1 MDWVK
6 TFYSAQNDW
15 MGVYLTP
22 LEERDQERVALVH
35 ELVGTK
41 PRRILELGA
50 GGGQTAVALALA
62 GHTVSMVELLAASA
76 QHAQQLAVEHG
87 VALTVHQADF
97 YELRLPRAFDLVVYW
112 DSFGIGQ
119 DADQRRLLQRVAQEW
134 LVEGGQA
141 LIEVGSPWYW
151 GGVANGQ
158 QVDLGD
164 CWRQYLFDVQE
175 SRLLDYWWRKTDPAT
190 VVHQSLRCYHPADLR
205 LLIEGTGMALRQVRS
220 GGAIVYEP
228 ELEWIKKVPLG
239 EAMTYYALM
248 NVM

>member
-1 MDWVK
+1 MDWVE

-35 ELVGTK
+35 ELVGTA

-50 GGGQTAVALALA
+50 GGGQTAVAFALA
-62 GHTVSMVELLAASA
+62 GHTVSMVELLAPSA
-76 QHAQQLAVEHG
+76 QHARQLAAKHG
-87 VALTVHQADF
+87 VALEVHQADF
-97 YELRLPRAFDLVVYW
+97 YQLTLPRVFDLVVYW

-119 DADQRRLLQRVAQEW
+119 DADQQRLLQRVAQEW

-151 GGVANGQ
+151 GGVANRQ

-164 CWRQYLFDVQE
+164 CWRQYIFDVQE
-175 SRLLDYWWRKTDPAT
+175 SRLLDYWWRKADPAT

-205 LLIEGTGMALRQVRS
+205 LLVEGTGLALQQVRP
-220 GGAIVYEP
+220 GGTIVYEP
-228 ELEWIKKVPLG
+228 DLEWIKKVPLE

-248 NVM
+248 DKQ